1 MLPRVNILRG
11 DGADY
16 LTFSTQDTITQALY
30 LEGSWAGLLQKIGET
45 FCSDV
50 DAPLVLDI
58 GANMGAFAV
67 PMANAIA
74 DRGGLIYAFE
84 PQRIVYY
91 QLCGNVFLNRLDNVY
106 ALNMALGNV
115 DGAVEI
121 PAIDYSASK
130 NIGAFSLDQ
139 DLRKAQNA
147 VAIKEDAPHYEV
159 PLRQLDSIPLPK
171 APTLIKIDVE
181 GLEIQV
187 LQGATQLLKAS
198 NFPPLLLEAWKGEW
212 FKAQRD
218 NLIRYLHE
226 LGYTIV
232 CELGEEIIAQNPSHH
247 RRFALELNQQTMTLS
262 MGKVTG

>member
-11 DGADY
+11 DHADY
-16 LTFSTQDTITQALY
+16 LTFSTQDTITQVLY

-50 DAPLVLDI
+50 DAPLILDI
-58 GANMGAFAV
+58 GANMGAFAI
-67 PMANAIA
+67 PIAKNMA

-91 QLCGNVFLNRLDNVY
+91 QLCGNVFLNRLDNIY
-106 ALNMALGNV
+106 AFNMALGNT
-115 DGAVEI
+115 DTSIEI
-121 PAIDYSASK
+121 PAIDYSASQ
-130 NIGAFSLDQ
+130 NIGAFSLDL
-139 DLRKAQNA
+139 DFRKTLNA
-147 VAIKEDAPHYEV
+147 VTVKEGTPRYEV
-159 PLRQLDSIPLPK
+159 PLQQLDNVSLPK

-187 LQGATQLLKAS
+187 LQGAAQLLKAS

-212 FKAQRD
+212 FKEQREM
-218 NLIRYLHE
+218 LIHYLHE
-226 LGYTIV
+226 IGYTIM

-247 RRFALELNQQTMTLS
+247 RRFALELNQQTMMLS
-262 MGKVTG
+262 MGKIAG